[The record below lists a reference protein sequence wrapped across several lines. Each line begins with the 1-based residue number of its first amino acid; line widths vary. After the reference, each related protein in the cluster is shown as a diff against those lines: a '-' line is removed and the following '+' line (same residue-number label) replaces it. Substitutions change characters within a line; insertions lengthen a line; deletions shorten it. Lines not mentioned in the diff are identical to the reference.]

1 MVEVSV
7 VIPVQSE
14 RIKYLEKNL
23 RALSKQKG
31 PLFELI
37 IVNDG
42 PDSHIKRVLED
53 LPPNLQKILITT
65 EKFCGISVARNEGV
79 LHSEAPII
87 AFLDDDAI
95 PVEGWL
101 KAVSRL
107 GEDSV
112 SACRGPVLPQNQ
124 NSLESIKLLTKM
136 TNLGDANGDLRLPL
150 IGCNMAFKKV
160 VFKQVGLF
168 NTEIKYGHEEL
179 EIADRLKN
187 AGYKIGYYTDMV
199 VLHDYAR
206 SLNNLFWKFFK
217 QGETSEN
224 GANKPTNNIFS
235 MWLQLLDYPLRQGLL
250 SFLKILPIYAA
261 AFILRRTGRVWCAIK
276 KLQV

>member
-1 MVEVSV
+1 MFKVSV
-7 VIPVQSE
+7 VIPAQSE
-14 RIKYLEKNL
+14 RIKYLKKNL
-23 RALSKQKG
+23 SALSKQKG
-31 PLFELI
+31 PWFELI
-37 IVNDG
+37 IVSDG
-42 PDSHIKRVLED
+42 SSSQIRRVLED
-53 LPPNLQKILITT
+53 LPPNLQKKLVIT
-65 EKFCGISVARNEGV
+65 EKFCGISIARNEGI

-107 GEDSV
+107 GEDV
-112 SACRGPVLPQNQ
+112 ISACRGPVLPQNQ

-136 TNLGDANGDLRLPL
+136 TNLSDANGELRLPL
-150 IGCNMAFKKV
+150 IGCNMAFKKE
-160 VFKQVGLF
+160 VFKQIGLF

-217 QGETSEN
+217 QGETSESS
-224 GANKPTNNIFS
+224 ANKPTNNIFN
-235 MWLQLLDYPLRQGLL
+235 MWLQLLNYALRQGLV
-250 SFLKILPIYAA
+250 SFFKILPIYAA
-261 AFILRRTGRVWCAIK
+261 AFILRRAGRVWCAIK
-276 KLQV
+276 KLQI